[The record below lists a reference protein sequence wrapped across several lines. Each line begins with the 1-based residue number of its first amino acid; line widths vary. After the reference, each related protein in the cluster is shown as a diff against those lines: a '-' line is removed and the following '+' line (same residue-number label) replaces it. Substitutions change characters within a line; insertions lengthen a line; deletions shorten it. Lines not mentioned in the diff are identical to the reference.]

1 MSSAAATVY
10 IVDDDP
16 QVCESLS
23 LMVRSTGLNARTYLS
38 AEAFLDGCREMPKEP
53 KCLVLD
59 VRMGGLGGLGLQRML
74 CAQGQRIPTIMI
86 SGCADI
92 PMAVQAM
99 SAGAMDFLE
108 KPFNR
113 ETLLSRI
120 REAIDHDARWQRE
133 TARSTEVAARLE
145 TLSARQREVLDR
157 LLAGKHAKQIA
168 NELGI
173 GEKTVAKHRA
183 TVIEK
188 MQVDGVIDLVR
199 LMAGDEVKRVEAIPQ
214 REGRG

>member
-1 MSSAAATVY
+1 MSVATVY

-23 LMVRSTGLNARTYLS
+23 LMVRSVGLNAESYPS
-38 AEAFLDGCREMPKEP
+38 AETFLDGFRDTSDAPRCM
-53 KCLVLD
+53 VVD
-59 VRMGGLGGLGLQRML
+59 VRMPGLSGLGLQQTLAARGK
-74 CAQGQRIPTIMI
+74 AIPIIMI

-113 ETLLSRI
+113 RTLLARIQEAVDRDIKQRQDTAQSDELTSRI
-120 REAIDHDARWQRE
+120 
-133 TARSTEVAARLE
+133 SK
-145 TLSARQREVLDR
+145 LSARQREVLDM
-157 LLAGKHAKQIA
+157 LVAGKHSKQIA
-168 NELGI
+168 SELEI

-183 TVIEK
+183 CVLEK
-188 MQVDGVIDLVR
+188 MQVDSVVELVR
-199 LMAGDEVKRVEAIPQ
+199 LIVGVH
-214 REGRG
+214 